1 MSNSLPIAMI
11 LLSLFFLALSF
22 GLVSGQQRNATVMRP
37 NSKESVL
44 DSCQAL
50 KEEAQE
56 IRQEGYSAIDKADII
71 RDQAY
76 RVKDEAYDL
85 KDEAYDIKESALEAR
100 SALETTLLETLI
112 LMRSQ
117 ATATNL
123 YIQEIRTT
131 LSSLTT
137 RIDKLEQGQG
147 QIKLE
152 FGAVKQGQGQIS
164 RDLVALKQGQDQI
177 KEKESYTLSSL
188 TSKIDMME
196 EEIED
201 DIDEKVALLSEKQLT
216 TLVTVE
222 AIQEEQRSGENDREH
237 KSGELIPATRVEQSS
252 TIYNSIKSHGPQ
264 KAVDGD
270 INTLSHTGHPPLGRE
285 WFRYY
290 FAKEQAI
297 GQIKVVNGVWDQHKT
312 RLNGAKVFVMANDLH
327 RSACRFNTI
336 IVQEGVSLEAQTYY
350 LDCTGNTGIGV
361 EIVLDNN
368 YLELKEIGVYAP

>member
-1 MSNSLPIAMI
+1 MI

-22 GLVSGQQRNATVMRP
+22 GLVSGQQRNATVIALGMRP

-147 QIKLE
+147 QIRLE
-152 FGAVKQGQGQIS
+152 FGAVKQGQDQRKRVVHPELLNKQNGHVGRGDRGPHRRKS
-164 RDLVALKQGQDQI
+164 RIVSRK
-177 KEKESYTLSSL
+177 
-188 TSKIDMME
+188 
-196 EEIED
+196 
-201 DIDEKVALLSEKQLT
+201 
-216 TLVTVE
+216 TVD
-222 AIQEEQRSGENDREH
+222 N
-237 KSGELIPATRVEQSS
+237 
-252 TIYNSIKSHGPQ
+252 
-264 KAVDGD
+264 
-270 INTLSHTGHPPLGRE
+270 LSHSR
-285 WFRYY
+285 
-290 FAKEQAI
+290 
-297 GQIKVVNGVWDQHKT
+297 
-312 RLNGAKVFVMANDLH
+312 
-327 RSACRFNTI
+327 
-336 IVQEGVSLEAQTYY
+336 
-350 LDCTGNTGIGV
+350 GNTRRT
-361 EIVLDNN
+361 E
-368 YLELKEIGVYAP
+368 EWRE

>member
-11 LLSLFFLALSF
+11 ILSLFFLALSF
-22 GLVSGQQRNATVMRP
+22 GLVSGQQRNATVIALGMRP

-131 LSSLTT
+131 LSSLT
-137 RIDKLEQGQG
+137 
-147 QIKLE
+147 
-152 FGAVKQGQGQIS
+152 
-164 RDLVALKQGQDQI
+164 
-177 KEKESYTLSSL
+177 
-188 TSKIDMME
+188 SKMDMME

-201 DIDEKVALLSEKQLT
+201 HIDEKVALLSEKLLTTQLT
-216 TLVTVE
+216 
-222 AIQEEQRSGENDREH
+222 RS
-237 KSGELIPATRVEQSS
+237 S
-252 TIYNSIKSHGPQ
+252 
-264 KAVDGD
+264 
-270 INTLSHTGHPPLGRE
+270 
-285 WFRYY
+285 
-290 FAKEQAI
+290 
-297 GQIKVVNGVWDQHKT
+297 
-312 RLNGAKVFVMANDLH
+312 DL
-327 RSACRFNTI
+327 
-336 IVQEGVSLEAQTYY
+336 
-350 LDCTGNTGIGV
+350 
-361 EIVLDNN
+361 
-368 YLELKEIGVYAP
+368 

>member
-1 MSNSLPIAMI
+1 MI

-22 GLVSGQQRNATVMRP
+22 GLVSGQQRNATVIALGMRP

-137 RIDKLEQGQG
+137 RIDKLEQGQ
-147 QIKLE
+147 
-152 FGAVKQGQGQIS
+152 
-164 RDLVALKQGQDQI
+164 DQI

-188 TSKIDMME
+188 TSKMYMLED
-196 EEIED
+196 EIGD
-201 DIDEKVALLSEKQLT
+201 HIDEKVALLSEKLLT

-252 TIYNSIKSHGPQ
+252 TLSPITNYGPQ

-270 INTLSHTGHPPLGRE
+270 INTFSHTGSPPLGQE

-290 FAKEQAI
+290 FAKEQAV
-297 GQIKVVNGVWDQHKT
+297 GQIKVVNGVWNQYKT

-336 IVQEGVSLEAQTYY
+336 TVREGVSLEAQTYY

-368 YLELKEIGVYAP
+368 YLELKEIGVYTP

>member
-188 TSKIDMME
+188 TSKMDIME
-196 EEIED
+196 EEIEVH
-201 DIDEKVALLSEKQLT
+201 IDEKVALLSEKLLT

-237 KSGELIPATRVEQSS
+237 KVGELIPATRVEQSS
-252 TIYNSIKSHGPQ
+252 TYSSVTSYGPQ

-270 INTLSHTGHPPLGRE
+270 INTFSHTGNPPLGRK

-297 GQIKVVNGVWDQHKT
+297 GQIKVVNGVWNQLKT
-312 RLNGAKVFVMANDLH
+312 RLNGAKVFVMVNDLH

-336 IVQEGVSLEAQTYY
+336 TVREGVSLEAQTYY

-368 YLELKEIGVYAP
+368 YLELKEIGVYTP